1 MDVELG
7 FAVTAIVI
15 GAMGTIAGVI
25 GVFWHRP
32 LHLAREWIKTNAPE
46 MNPIALEYLNL
57 TLGIVAL
64 CAGLSVMILWLIQ
77 H

>member
-1 MDVELG
+1 MDVQLG
-7 FAVTAIVI
+7 FAVIGIVFGAI
-15 GAMGTIAGVI
+15 GTIAGVI

-32 LHLAREWIKTNAPE
+32 LHSAREWMKTNAPGT
-46 MNPIALEYLNL
+46 NPIVLEYLNL
-57 TLGIVAL
+57 ILGIVML